1 MVGHGLADR
10 VAELGHEVRMG
21 ARDPGR
27 EAASAW
33 SSQAGT
39 NARVG
44 DFADAASFGELVIN
58 AAAARDR

>member
-1 MVGHGLADR
+1 
-10 VAELGHEVRMG
+10 MG

-58 AAAARDR
+58 AGAARDR